1 MIGRGA
7 GRVPRVLCALLFCA
21 LALPAGAAANAIG
34 VADVRVT
41 ESAGAVSATFTITR
55 VANPL
60 SGGTSIAFQTADA
73 TATAAGDYVEAGG
86 TMTFGALLF
95 GGTQTQQVPVALR
108 SDALDEPEETFRLV
122 IAGDEVADGEATAVI
137 ADDDPPPALSVS
149 DAAAVAEGAAGAH
162 ASFALRLSAESANAV
177 SVGYATADDTAT
189 AGQDYTARSGTI
201 MLPAGSREVAI
212 DVALLDD
219 GRDEPAERFALRLS
233 APQAATLGDAE
244 AAATILDDDPPSASA
259 AAGATQ
265 PLAIPLSALGPSVV
279 PGRATIGVSKPR
291 LRRPSTVV
299 VAVSCPGSA
308 GSCSGSVT
316 ISSIPNPRSKIA
328 ALRKQRRLGR
338 MTFAVLGGKAQTL
351 TLPLQ
356 RADLRLL
363 RRTGRMRVRAAA
375 VTRDSLGRS
384 GTRRVSGTL
393 IARTAHSSPSR

>member
-1 MIGRGA
+1 M
-7 GRVPRVLCALLFCA
+7 LCALLFCV
-21 LALPAGAAANAIG
+21 LAWPAGAAANAIS

-41 ESAGAVSATFTITR
+41 ESAGAVSATFTVTR

-60 SGGTSIAFQTADA
+60 SGATSIVFQTADG
-73 TATAAGDYVEAGG
+73 TATAAGDYVAAGG
-86 TMTFGALLF
+86 TLTFGALLF
-95 GGTQTQQVPVALR
+95 GGTQTQQVAVALQP
-108 SDALDEPEETFRLV
+108 DALDEPEETFRLA
-122 IAGDEVADGEATAVI
+122 IAGDEVADGEATGVI
-137 ADDDPPPALSVS
+137 VDDDPPPAVS
-149 DAAAVAEGAAGAH
+149 AADAAAVAEGAAGAH
-162 ASFALRLSAESANAV
+162 ASFALRLSVPSGNAV

-201 MLPAGSREVAI
+201 VLPAGSREVAI

-219 GRDEPAERFALRLS
+219 GRDEPAERFTLRLS

-244 AAATILDDDPPSASA
+244 AAATILDDDEPASGP
-259 AAGATQ
+259 AAGGLSQ

-279 PGRATIGVSKPR
+279 PGKATIGVSNPR

-316 ISSIPNPRSKIA
+316 VTSIPNPRSKIA

-338 MTFAVLGGKAQTL
+338 VTFAVLGGKAQTL
-351 TLPLQ
+351 TLPLR
-356 RADLRLL
+356 RADLKLL
-363 RRTGRMRVRAAA
+363 RRTGRMRVRAVAL
-375 VTRDSLGRS
+375 TRDSLGRS